1 MTVSLAVTFDV
12 WSRVAPHCDCHPTEE
27 TVCLPCITS
36 VERTT
41 RSGIVPPVRQG
52 GGSTTPSSSTR
63 NHRKRRRRAFDTVVM
78 PVALSARGIRREGAI
93 AQIDF
98 DKPGGRAY
106 LDGLAVQGTTN
117 ELDKR
122 HSLDSLGSAH
132 QRHELSTYDC
142 SASNSESTSLG
153 NPLRFPRLSPSRS

>member
-1 MTVSLAVTFDV
+1 MS
-12 WSRVAPHCDCHPTEE
+12 PTEE

-63 NHRKRRRRAFDTVVM
+63 NHRNRRRRAFDTVVM

-122 HSLDSLGSAH
+122 HSLDSLGSSH
-132 QRHELSTYDC
+132 QDRKSTRLK
-142 SASNSESTSLG
+142 SSHGSNSYAGLCLKKKTNVALVPGFMTSIVTMYLL
-153 NPLRFPRLSPSRS
+153 NINRDQ